1 MDILRMEQAAV
12 RTHRLSR
19 RFGTVVAVDSI
30 DLDVPG
36 GAVFGFLGPN
46 GAGKTTT
53 IRLLLGLIGP
63 SDGRVEINGHDLHRD
78 RSRALSSVG
87 AIVESP
93 ALYPNLTGRET
104 LRMAARLLGRPEGE
118 ARQLLDLVGL
128 ADAADRTV
136 RTYSLGMKQRLALAR
151 ALVGQPR
158 LLVLDEPTN
167 GLDPAGIA
175 QMRALI
181 RELPQRFGT
190 TVLLSSH
197 LLSEIEQTADHCALI
212 DSGRLIYQGRL
223 DRLMD
228 SACPRL
234 MLEADDPSVVRRWF
248 LDHGIEADVEGREV
262 RALADLDAPRRAELV
277 SSLVAAGVGVSGL
290 RVDRPS
296 LESLFL
302 QMTARRG
309 VAA

>member
-1 MDILRMEQAAV
+1 MA
-12 RTHRLSR
+12 
-19 RFGTVVAVDSI
+19 AVDSI
-30 DLDVPG
+30 DLDVPS

-53 IRLLLGLIGP
+53 IRLLLGLIRP
-63 SDGRVEINGHDLHRD
+63 SEGRVEVNGHDLRRE

-104 LRMAARLLGRPEGE
+104 LRLATRLLGRSDADAG
-118 ARQLLDLVGL
+118 RLLDLVEL
-128 ADAADRTV
+128 ADAADRTI

-158 LLVLDEPTN
+158 LLVLDEPMN

-175 QMRALI
+175 QMRTLI

-212 DSGRLIYQGRL
+212 DAGRLVYQGRL
-223 DRLMD
+223 GRLMG
-228 SACPRL
+228 SVSPRL
-234 MLEADDPSVVRRWF
+234 MLEADDLSAARQWLVDRGF
-248 LDHGIEADVEGREV
+248 TADVDGHEV
-262 RALADLDAPRRAELV
+262 CALAALDAPQRAELV
-277 SSLVAAGVGVSGL
+277 SALVSAGIGISGV

-296 LESLFL
+296 LETLFL
-302 QMTARRG
+302 QMTARSEA
-309 VAA
+309 VA